1 MNKRKILLAVS
12 GMSPQIVTETLYA
25 LVTRDTPWIPDE
37 IHLLSTKDGCERAK
51 VELLHPSRAIFQRF
65 CEEYLPQGH
74 QIRFDSE
81 CLHTFTHDG
90 KELSDIHNLDDSA
103 HVADE
108 IAKKV
113 FEFTRD
119 NETEIHASIAGGR
132 KTMGFLLGYAMSL
145 YGRVQDRLSHVLVTE
160 GFEGNPDF
168 YYPPKTPTVIYDR
181 NKKPLDTSKA
191 EVMLAEIPILHLGHV
206 LPSSYKNTPASFS
219 DLVQIMNKQ
228 FSAPTIEINMQEK
241 TLTCHGIEVK
251 MSPAPLALYSLIAY
265 KTKKQGGMVLSD
277 ITEQEFAM
285 VCDFID
291 NPKGFSFNPD
301 QYGGNGRILAAQHQ
315 KKYKALLKNLE
326 EKGNE
331 SVAFFDDKKTK
342 IKKQLN
348 AELGMLA
355 DRYLLK
361 KDGNKTFI
369 DILPENIHLVNVSK
383 KDKKNKSVDD

>member
-1 MNKRKILLAVS
+1 MNTSPKRKILLAVS

-51 VELLHPSRAIFQRF
+51 MELLHPSRAIFQRF

-74 QIRFDSE
+74 IIRFDSE

-90 KELSDIHNLDDSA
+90 KELSDIHSLEDSA

-119 NETEIHASIAGGR
+119 NDTEIHASIAGGR

-168 YYPPKTPTVIYDR
+168 YYPPKNPIVIYDR

-191 EVMLAEIPILHLGHV
+191 EVMLAEIPILHLGHI
-206 LPSSYKNTPASFS
+206 LPSSHKKAPASFS

-241 TLTCHGIEVK
+241 TLTCHGIEIK
-251 MSPAPLALYSLIAY
+251 MQRAPLALYLLIAY
-265 KTKKQGGMVLSD
+265 KTKKQGGMVLSK

-285 VCDFID
+285 ICKFID
-291 NPKGFSFNPD
+291 DQKGDIFNPD
-301 QYGGNGRILAAQHQ
+301 QFSGNGRFLSAE
-315 KKYKALLKNLE
+315 YKSEYEVLKEAIDNKE
-326 EKGNE
+326 NE
-331 SVAFFDDKKTK
+331 SLPFFDDKKTR

-348 AELGMLA
+348 TKLGMLA

-361 KDGNKTFI
+361 KEGNKTFI
-369 DILPENIHLVNVSK
+369 DVSPENIHLVNISK
-383 KDKKNKSVDD
+383 KDKKK